1 MTINLVPLFRKKK
14 ELYLP
19 EDEVTILIR
28 LFVDNKILNLSSG
41 IKVRY
46 GNWNPNWENT
56 RKRNP
61 IKNKEP
67 NHIEK
72 NLLLKTK
79 EKEIKKN

>member
-19 EDEVTILIR
+19 EDEVTILVR

-46 GNWNPNWENT
+46 ENWNPNWKNT
-56 RKRNP
+56 RKS
-61 IKNKEP
+61 
-67 NHIEK
+67 
-72 NLLLKTK
+72 
-79 EKEIKKN
+79 